1 MIKKNWA
8 RSHNFRHIVE
18 LVVDCG
24 AIYLL
29 HQKMENTFDH
39 CVSKYIETMYN
50 YMKQMLLQKMRT
62 NLYSFYTDETSDVTL
77 IEQFAVYTTI

>member
-1 MIKKNWA
+1 
-8 RSHNFRHIVE
+8 
-18 LVVDCG
+18 
-24 AIYLL
+24 
-29 HQKMENTFDH
+29 MENTFHH
-39 CVSKYIETMYN
+39 CVSKYTETMYN